1 MSKLKIMYN
10 KSLFFLLFLCMGFG
24 LNAQDDTQIITES
37 GTPLEDIYID
47 GIVKRNLINESPVI
61 EYDHVREADAVWEK
75 KIWRVI
81 DVREKMNIIFR
92 SPIRP
97 FFDILKDLAENGDIA
112 VFKDEFFREP
122 MTIDEIEGTLYRI
135 DTTTVFDYDTY
146 EEKITVVRND
156 VNWNDIKKFRV
167 KEVWYFDKELSVM
180 KSRILGISPILDSY
194 DPDTGEFKY
203 SLPLF
208 WIYYPE
214 AREHFARE
222 RVINDHND
230 LSPLSWY
237 DLFEQRYFASYI
249 MKRSNTLDLRV
260 EDLYLGYDRQGID
273 RLMESEKIKA
283 ELFNFEHD
291 LWEY

>member
-1 MSKLKIMYN
+1 MLN
-10 KSLFFLLFLCMGFG
+10 KNLFFLLFLALAFTAS
-24 LNAQDDTQIITES
+24 AQEETQIVTES

-47 GIVKRNLINESPVI
+47 GVVKRNIIDESPVI
-61 EYDHVREADAVWEK
+61 EYDHVREADVVWERK
-75 KIWRVI
+75 LWRII
-81 DVREKMNIIFR
+81 DVREKMNVIFR
-92 SPIRP
+92 SPLKP
-97 FFDILKDLAENGDIA
+97 FFNILKELAENGDIA

-122 MTIDEIEGTLYRI
+122 MTIDEIEKTLNRI

-156 VNWNDIKKFRV
+156 INWEDIKQFRL
-167 KEVWYFDKELSVM
+167 KEVWYFDKELSVLR
-180 KSRILGISPILDSY
+180 SRILGISPILDNI
-194 DPDTGEFKY
+194 DPDTGELKY

-214 AREHFARE
+214 AREHFAKF
-222 RVINDHND
+222 RVENDFND
-230 LSPLSWY
+230 ISPLSWY

-249 MKRSNTLDLRV
+249 MKKSNTLDLRI
-260 EDLYLGYDRQGID
+260 EDLYYGYDREGID
-273 RLMESEKIKA
+273 RLMESDKIKA

>member
-1 MSKLKIMYN
+1 MSFKN
-10 KSLFFLLFLCMGFG
+10 LFFLFILCLSFG
-24 LNAQDDTQIITES
+24 LTAQDDTQIITES

-47 GIVKRNLINESPVI
+47 GVVKRNLIDESPVI
-61 EYDHVREADAVWEK
+61 EYDHVREADAVWERK
-75 KIWRVI
+75 LWRII
-81 DVREKMNIIFR
+81 DVREKMNIPFR
-92 SPIRP
+92 SPHKP
-97 FFDILKDLAENGDIA
+97 FFNILKELAENGDIA

-122 MTIDEIEGTLYRI
+122 MTIEEIENTLYRI

-146 EEKITVVRND
+146 EEKVTVVRND
-156 VNWNDIKKFRV
+156 VNWNDIKQFRV

-180 KSRILGISPILDSY
+180 KCRILGISPIQDNY
-194 DPDTGEFKY
+194 DPTTGELKY

-214 AREHFARE
+214 AREHFARI
-222 RVINDHND
+222 RVESDYNEI
-230 LSPLSWY
+230 SPISWY
-237 DLFEQRYFASYI
+237 DMFEQRYFASYI
-249 MKRSNTLDLRV
+249 MKRSNMLDLRV
-260 EDLYLGYDRQGID
+260 EDLFYGYDRQGID

>member
-1 MSKLKIMYN
+1 MLN
-10 KSLFFLLFLCMGFG
+10 KNLFFLCFLCLGFG
-24 LNAQDDTQIITES
+24 LSAQEDDTQIITES

-47 GIVKRNLINESPVI
+47 GIVKRNLIDESPVI
-61 EYDHVREADAVWEK
+61 EYDHVREADAVWERK
-75 KIWRVI
+75 VWRII
-81 DVREKMNIIFR
+81 DVREKMNIPFR
-92 SPIRP
+92 SPKEP
-97 FFDILKDLAENGDIA
+97 FFNILKELAENGDIA
-112 VFKDEFFREP
+112 VFQDEFFREP

-156 VNWNDIKKFRV
+156 VNWNDIKQFRV

-180 KSRILGISPILDSY
+180 NTRILGISPILDNY
-194 DPDTGEFKY
+194 DPTTGELKY

-214 AREHFARE
+214 AREHFSRH
-222 RVINDHND
+222 RIMNDYND
-230 LSPLSWY
+230 IAPLTWY

-249 MKRSNTLDLRV
+249 MKRSNTLDLRI
-260 EDLYLGYDRQGID
+260 EDMYYGYDREGID